1 MSMQNKFAYLEETKR
16 QIRQAIIDKGVSVS
30 ENDTFRSYASKI
42 AEIQV
47 NNENVNNENVN
58 NE

>member
-1 MSMQNKFAYLEETKR
+1 MQSKFAYLEETKR

-30 ENDTFRSYASKI
+30 ENDTFRNYASKI

-58 NE
+58 SE